1 MISAT
6 RASKLTAPCLIPQQ
20 LRVVVMLFLQADAD
34 VIEGRKR
41 LQTKWDE
48 WCESRKE
55 YADQLA
61 QGKRKILAQYYS
73 LDDDYTIQEVETET
87 QINYHEEVLKGDRTY

>member
-1 MISAT
+1 
-6 RASKLTAPCLIPQQ
+6 
-20 LRVVVMLFLQADAD
+20 MLPSVQADAD

-73 LDDDYTIQEVETET
+73 LDDDDYTIQEVETET

>member
-1 MISAT
+1 MSQVHAKSRVLCPT
-6 RASKLTAPCLIPQQ
+6 TQQ
-20 LRVVVMLFLQADAD
+20 LRVTVLLSLQADAD

-61 QGKRKILAQYYS
+61 QGKRKILGQYYS
-73 LDDDYTIQEVETET
+73 LDDDDYTIQEVETET
-87 QINYHEEVLKGDRTY
+87 QINYHEEVLKGDKTY